1 MNDDIFLSSVLKE
14 DSNELFK
21 WINSPDLVYY
31 NSNYKPIHEINHDKW
46 FESLMNRKDLVLFSI
61 RSEKN
66 ELIGTCQ
73 LSSLNFVNRSAEL
86 QIRIGNGNNRGKG
99 YGYKAVK
106 KLLHFGFNDQ
116 NLNRIYLSVYEDNLP
131 AIGLYDKCGFKKEG
145 VLKDADFVNGR
156 YKNVIVMA
164 ILKREFI
171 NEK

>member
-1 MNDDIFLSSVLKE
+1 MSEDISLSSVLIE
-14 DSNELFK
+14 DSDELFK

-46 FESLMNRKDLVLFSI
+46 FESLLNRKDLVIFSI

-73 LSSLNFVNRSAEL
+73 LSSLNFVTRSAEL

-99 YGYKAVK
+99 YGFQATK

-131 AIGLYDKCGFKKEG
+131 AISLYTKCGFKKEG
-145 VLKDADFVNGR
+145 VLIEADFVNGQF
-156 YKNVIVMA
+156 KNVIIMA
-164 ILKREFI
+164 ILKREFF